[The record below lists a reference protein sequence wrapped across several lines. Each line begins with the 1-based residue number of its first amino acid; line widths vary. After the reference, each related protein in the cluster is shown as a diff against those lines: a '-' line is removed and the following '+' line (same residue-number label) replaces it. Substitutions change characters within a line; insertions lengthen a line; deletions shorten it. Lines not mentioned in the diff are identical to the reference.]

1 MDVSSE
7 PEHAPPVTAP
17 LVSPIA
23 QLAYVF
29 SEYSTTTGNAMSTKI
44 NAQARAHEAMGGR
57 TYVVVSDRREH
68 DYGEGTIVRYASS
81 RSTRREWFTDLERRV
96 DAVCGV
102 TLGRRP
108 FVARFHRDALGA
120 VPSDAEALVVY
131 NYAGAVTDRLVQR
144 FPGKVVLHLGND
156 VFRTWRPSEIRR
168 VIERTH
174 VTVTVSDYLAGTIS
188 DRLGFR
194 PDNLHVLRNGVDS
207 DSFRPSARESGAPVT
222 ILSVGN
228 VVPHKGVHHLIA
240 AAHVLARRTRDFRV
254 HVVGSAGLRPAEGLS
269 DYEQELRRAAAPLGD
284 LVRFTPFVDR
294 RSLPAVYGQADV
306 FAMPVQWQ
314 EPAGQVVTEA
324 MASGLPVVSAR
335 SGGIPEYLGPDGV
348 YVDPRDATAFA
359 DALQALAESPAER
372 VCRGRALRTR
382 AESLTWE
389 RNVGELMRLL
399 AD

>member
-1 MDVSSE
+1 MDASRQQDQLASGTV
-7 PEHAPPVTAP
+7 P
-17 LVSPIA
+17 LVSPLA
-23 QLAYVF
+23 QLTYVF

-44 NAQARAHEAMGGR
+44 NAQARAHEAVGGR
-57 TYVVVSDRREH
+57 TYVLVSDRRQH
-68 DYGEGTIVRYASS
+68 DYADGTLVPYASS

-108 FVARFHRDALGA
+108 LVARFHREALDA
-120 VPSDAEALVVY
+120 VPADAAALVVY
-131 NYAGAVTDRLVQR
+131 NYAGAVTDRLVR
-144 FPGKVVLHLGND
+144 HFGGKVVLHLGND
-156 VFRTWRPSEIRR
+156 VFRSWRASEIRR
-168 VIERTH
+168 VIARTH
-174 VTVTVSDYLAGTIS
+174 VTVTVSDYLAGTIVG
-188 DRLGFR
+188 RLGHR
-194 PDNLHVLRNGVDS
+194 PENLHVLRNGVDS
-207 DSFRPSARESGAPVT
+207 EIYRPVPREAGAPVT

-254 HVVGSAGLRPAEGLS
+254 HVVGSAGLRPSEGLS
-269 DYEQELRRAAAPLGD
+269 DYELELRRAAAPLGD
-284 LVRFTPFVDR
+284 LVRFTAFVDR

-306 FAMPVQWQ
+306 FAMPVEWQ

-348 YVDPRDATAFA
+348 YVDPRDPARFA
-359 DALQALAESPAER
+359 DALYALVTSPTER
-372 VCRGRALRTR
+372 VSRGQALRTR
-382 AESLTWE
+382 AESLTWD